1 MKSQVPKAS
10 SRDKLERVK
19 AKLSV
24 VTLLLPKMHLR
35 SGIITH
41 ESDNDDD
48 SGNEEKTADV
58 PAIDKVAAA
67 QNSFATS
74 SNDNSNRKPP
84 DEKSIKSVG
93 FQVASPPISRR
104 KGVVSA
110 PKTSLV
116 KSTDE
121 QSKNLKNV
129 IEWKRKLSS
138 EPRVIQRT
146 SSETNLVDDVQ
157 LRKLSNTTMVLP
169 RRLQKRMTL
178 DYRDKS
184 SNMLPLPTV
193 EEENSSSSS
202 VKNLDTASVHTILD

>member
-1 MKSQVPKAS
+1 MTWKIFQHSLLFPHTVKSQVPKAS

-58 PAIDKVAAA
+58 PAIDKEAAA

-84 DEKSIKSVG
+84 DEKSIMSVG
-93 FQVASPPISRR
+93 FQVASPPISRIV
-104 KGVVSA
+104 GA
-110 PKTSLV
+110 PKTSLA
-116 KSTDE
+116 KSIDE
-121 QSKNLKNV
+121 QSQNLK
-129 IEWKRKLSS
+129 
-138 EPRVIQRT
+138 
-146 SSETNLVDDVQ
+146 
-157 LRKLSNTTMVLP
+157 
-169 RRLQKRMTL
+169 
-178 DYRDKS
+178 
-184 SNMLPLPTV
+184 MLLNGK
-193 EEENSSSSS
+193 ENSQVNLEKFRELQ
-202 VKNLDTASVHTILD
+202 VKQTL